1 MTEVTAM
8 QFESNETDD
17 RLGRIVGVE
26 DEAENAWCFEC
37 ADAEIKSA
45 GETAFQMDVLA
56 GWGGARRK
64 CCRCGRRLGEV
75 PA

>member
-8 QFESNETDD
+8 QFESNDTDD

-26 DEAENAWCFEC
+26 DESGDAWCCEC
-37 ADAEIKSA
+37 ADAEIRRA
-45 GETAFQMDVLA
+45 GETAFSVDVYA

-64 CCRCGRRLGEV
+64 CSRCGRRLGEV
-75 PA
+75 A

>member
-1 MTEVTAM
+1 M

-26 DEAENAWCFEC
+26 DDAGNAWCYEC
-37 ADAEIKSA
+37 ADAEIRQA
-45 GETAFQMDVLA
+45 GETAFSVDVSA

-64 CCRCGRRLGEV
+64 CSRCGRRLGEV
-75 PA
+75 A